1 MVYLGPSYFFSFIL
15 IYIFFKSNPY
25 IQQLLLKISLTL
37 KYFKI
42 NYFKIKTLRIAY
54 FTAKCN
60 AIRALP

>member
-25 IQQLLLKISLTL
+25 IQQLLLKISLT
-37 KYFKI
+37 K
-42 NYFKIKTLRIAY
+42 NFKIKTLRIAY

>member
-15 IYIFFKSNPY
+15 IYTFFKSNPY
-25 IQQLLLKISLTL
+25 IQQLLLKISHT
-37 KYFKI
+37 K
-42 NYFKIKTLRIAY
+42 NFKIKTLRIAY